1 MLKYPPPLDYQLSFL
16 KQWMKLV
23 EDSNQ
28 ELIEE
33 IYELYTS
40 LISKGL
46 NDDDRN
52 YCYKSYYLGE
62 GDVFVTLKESRHI
75 VSGGT
80 TGLCTWQASMELAEW
95 IAAEQKEAF
104 NNKHILELGSGIGFL
119 GLSVLKLTSP
129 LSYTFTDCNVDV
141 LKLLKNNV
149 DINNIPGVP
158 PIDTFTVVVKF
169 KQKTNQCSCLF
180 VVCYT
185 FLMAGNQIVSTHLD
199 WNSCEQLDFPP
210 VDIVLASDV
219 IYDTELIDPFIN
231 VLEKLLRPV
240 SPARVP
246 PVAYVAST
254 IRNEDTY
261 SQFLQKIDGSSLL
274 YKEVKNELAKR
285 IFYYDRRLIVSILE
299 ITYNNN

>member
-1 MLKYPPPLDYQLSFL
+1 MHRRPTQTKDIDWGGFEAEPQSQRRLFHEIFDHHLMLKYPPPLDYQLSFL
-16 KQWMKLV
+16 KQWMK
-23 EDSNQ
+23 
-28 ELIEE
+28 
-33 IYELYTS
+33 
-40 LISKGL
+40 
-46 NDDDRN
+46 
-52 YCYKSYYLGE
+52 LGE

-149 DINNIPGVP
+149 DINNIP
-158 PIDTFTVVVKF
+158 
-169 KQKTNQCSCLF
+169 
-180 VVCYT
+180 
-185 FLMAGNQIVSTHLD
+185 GNQIVSTHLD

>member
-1 MLKYPPPLDYQLSFL
+1 MNNPTTCEYSNIISQFFSLVRTKDIDWGGFEAEPQSQRRLFHELSFL

-149 DINNIPGVP
+149 DINNIPG
-158 PIDTFTVVVKF
+158 
-169 KQKTNQCSCLF
+169 
-180 VVCYT
+180 
-185 FLMAGNQIVSTHLD
+185 NQIVSTHLD